1 MNKIIG
7 YAKYNLNN
15 ADHVEAMIEFATRVK
30 KLGIQHTE
38 AKKYVT
44 AFLAAVDKEDADFK
58 KSQASALTSV
68 INAADLARDN
78 AWTTIMTT
86 AKGFSNGSGTEAQT
100 NNAKLL
106 LEVKKLYSF
115 DLNCNLKHETSMIRQ
130 AIDEIERRGINLALL
145 GLDGI
150 FATLKENNLKVSEL
164 FGDRIDE
171 LADRILGELRS
182 DRLASDAAYDALVD
196 VIHALA
202 ILEPAD
208 KYPLFIKRWNKMVNY
223 YRVHFLKGTTIGDD
237 VADGTPSDEDAPADG
252 TQGGTETETPPANGN
267 QGNGGDITIPS
278 GGMGDDDNTFDA

>member
-44 AFLAAVDKEDADFK
+44 AFLSAVDKEDADFK
-58 KSQASALTSV
+58 KSQASALTSA

-78 AWTTIMTT
+78 AWTTIMNV
-86 AKGFSNGSGTEAQT
+86 AKGFSNGSASEAHT
-100 NNAKLL
+100 NNALLL

-130 AIDEIERRGINLALL
+130 AIDEIERRGINITLL
-145 GLDGI
+145 GLDSV
-150 FATLKENNLKVSEL
+150 FATLKENNLKVAEL
-164 FGDRIDE
+164 FSDRNDE

-182 DRLASDAAYDALVD
+182 DRLATDAAYDEMVD
-196 VIHALA
+196 VIHGLA

-223 YRVHFLKGTTIGDD
+223 YRVHFLKGTSVGDD
-237 VADGTPSDEDAPADG
+237 VADDKPADEDAPSD
-252 TQGGTETETPPANGN
+252 ETPAPENPSG
-267 QGNGGDITIPS
+267 GNGGNTSS
-278 GGMGDDDNTFDA
+278 GSVNVFE